1 MASWDLKDT
10 TGASVAPG
18 KYTLNAEIT
27 DADATGKN
35 VSVPFDTS
43 AGPMTVTPASSTG
56 FTSVELVLK

>member
-10 TGASVAPG
+10 TGAAVPPG

-43 AGPMTVTPASSTG
+43 AGPMTIKPADSTG
-56 FTSVELVLK
+56 FTGMELVLK